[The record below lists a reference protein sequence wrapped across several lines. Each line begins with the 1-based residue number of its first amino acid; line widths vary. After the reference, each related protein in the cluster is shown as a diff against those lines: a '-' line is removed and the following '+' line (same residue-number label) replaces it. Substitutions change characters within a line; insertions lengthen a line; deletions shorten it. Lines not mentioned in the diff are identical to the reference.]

1 MGITERR
8 ERERKEVREKILDA
22 ARELFVAEG
31 YEAVTMRKV
40 AEKIEYSPTAI
51 YFHFRDKE
59 ALMRELCD
67 ADFAALSAEF
77 QKIGRIPDPIE
88 RLRRIG
94 RAYVGFAVAF
104 PNHYRLMFMTP
115 HPVAKCSDERQAIR
129 GNPEQDAYAFL
140 KVTVEESIATGRL
153 KPEFADPELVSQMV
167 WSGVH
172 GVVSLQIAKRDDDWV
187 AWRDVKMTAHQL
199 IEVMISGLV
208 RSRS

>member
-1 MGITERR
+1 LGITERR

-153 KPEFADPELVSQMV
+153 KPEFTDPELVSQIV

>member
-1 MGITERR
+1 MGVTERR

-59 ALMRELCD
+59 SLMRELCD

-129 GNPEQDAYAFL
+129 GNPEEDAYAFL

-153 KPEFADPELVSQMV
+153 KPEFTDPELVSQIV